1 MKLRLMAAAAILCAT
16 GIAFAQ
22 EGGAALT
29 PDQIIAARQT
39 AYDLM
44 YGTTIGIKTAIA
56 TKADVTDF
64 EDAANAIA
72 RWGQVVPT
80 MFPDGTQQGHNTKA
94 KPNVWSDR
102 DGFLKDANNLS
113 EQATKLAQLAK
124 AGDKAGFAQQFQAV
138 GKACKTCHDTYKA
151 K

>member
-1 MKLRLMAAAAILCAT
+1 MKLRLTAAAAILGAA
-16 GIAFAQ
+16 GIACAQ

-29 PDQIIAARQT
+29 PDQIIAARQA

-44 YGTTIGIKTAIA
+44 YGTTIGIKAAIA
-56 TKADVTDF
+56 TKADVADF

-72 RWGQVVPT
+72 NWGQVAPT
-80 MFPDGTQQGHNTKA
+80 LFPDGTQQGHNTKA

-102 DGFLKDANNLS
+102 AGFVKNANNLT

-124 AGDKAGFAQQFQAV
+124 AGDKAGFAEQFQAV
-138 GKACKTCHDTYKA
+138 GKACKTCHDSFKA

>member
-1 MKLRLMAAAAILCAT
+1 MKLRLMVTAAILGTA
-16 GIAFAQ
+16 GIACAQ
-22 EGGAALT
+22 ESGAALT

-44 YGTTIGIKTAIA
+44 YGTTIGIKAAIA
-56 TKADVTDF
+56 TKADVKDF

-72 RWGQVVPT
+72 RWGQVAPT
-80 MFPDGTQQGHNTKA
+80 MFPDGTQQGHDTKA
-94 KPNVWSDR
+94 KPDIWSDR
-102 DGFLKDANNLS
+102 AGFVKDANNLT

-124 AGDKAGFAQQFQAV
+124 AGDKDGFADQFRAV
-138 GKACKTCHDTYKA
+138 GKACKTCHDTFKA

>member
-1 MKLRLMAAAAILCAT
+1 MKLGLMAAAAVLGAA
-16 GIAFAQ
+16 GIASAQ
-22 EGGAALT
+22 EGGPALT
-29 PDQIIAARQT
+29 PDQIIAARQA

-44 YGTTIGIKTAIA
+44 SGTTVGIKTAISA
-56 TKADVTDF
+56 KADVTDF

-72 RWGQVVPT
+72 KWGQVAPT

-94 KPNVWSDR
+94 KPSVWSDR
-102 DGFLKDANNLS
+102 AGFVKDANNLT

-124 AGDKAGFAQQFQAV
+124 AGDKAGFAEQFKATAT
-138 GKACKTCHDTYKA
+138 ACKTCHDSYKA